1 VEVEKQVSK
10 GSTNGLRTSA
20 IAQFA
25 TKRKPQI
32 ESAKYAR
39 RYGPRTTLRNY
50 SKRAQTK

>member
-1 VEVEKQVSK
+1 VEAEKQASK

-20 IAQFA
+20 IARFA

-39 RYGPRTTLRNY
+39 RYGPQTRLRNY
-50 SKRAQTK
+50 LKRVQTK